1 MPCEGRA
8 SSNRLSSDIE
18 LNAPRLLDRPPAR
31 TMTARKCKDIAMLI
45 FLLALHLLAVL
56 FWVGGMAFAY
66 WVLRPAAG
74 PLDPP
79 LRLALWRRV
88 FEKFLP
94 WVGIAIVVLLGSGY
108 AMLGIVFRR
117 LRRRAS
123 LHQRDAGPRHPDGA
137 GLSALVL
144 RAVET
149 LPPRARSGRAARGR
163 QGAQSNSPVIV
174 AINLA
179 LGIVTVIVGGTGR
192 YW

>member
-1 MPCEGRA
+1 
-8 SSNRLSSDIE
+8 
-18 LNAPRLLDRPPAR
+18 
-31 TMTARKCKDIAMLI
+31 MLI

-108 AMLGIVFRR
+108 AMLGIYFGGFAGAPLYINVMQG
-117 LRRRAS
+117 LGILMVLAY
-123 LHQRDAGPRHPDGA
+123 LHLFFAPWKRF
-137 GLSALVL
+137 
-144 RAVET
+144 
-149 LPPRARSGRAARGR
+149 RAALD
-163 QGAQSNSPVIV
+163 QGALPEAGKALNQIRIIV

>member
-1 MPCEGRA
+1 MT
-8 SSNRLSSDIE
+8 
-18 LNAPRLLDRPPAR
+18 LDNG
-31 TMTARKCKDIAMLI
+31 KDDPMLAT
-45 FLLALHLLAVL
+45 LLALHLLSAV

-108 AMLGIVFRR
+108 AMLGIYFGGFAGAPLYINVMQG
-117 LRRRAS
+117 LGILMVLAY
-123 LHQRDAGPRHPDGA
+123 LHLFFAPWKRF
-137 GLSALVL
+137 
-144 RAVET
+144 
-149 LPPRARSGRAARGR
+149 RAALDRGALPEAGNALNLIR
-163 QGAQSNSPVIV
+163 IIV

-179 LGIVTVIVGGTGR
+179 LGIIVVIVGGTGR

>member
-1 MPCEGRA
+1 MT
-8 SSNRLSSDIE
+8 
-18 LNAPRLLDRPPAR
+18 LDNG
-31 TMTARKCKDIAMLI
+31 KDDPMLAT
-45 FLLALHLLAVL
+45 LLALHLLSAV

-108 AMLGIVFRR
+108 AMLAKYFGGFASAPTYINVMQGLGILMVLLYLHLFFAPWKRFRR
-117 LRRRAS
+117 ALDQGA
-123 LHQRDAGPRHPDGA
+123 LPDAGK
-137 GLSALVL
+137 ALNQI
-144 RAVET
+144 
-149 LPPRARSGRAARGR
+149 R
-163 QGAQSNSPVIV
+163 QIV

-179 LGIVTVIVGGTGR
+179 LGIIVLIVGGTGR

>member
-1 MPCEGRA
+1 
-8 SSNRLSSDIE
+8 
-18 LNAPRLLDRPPAR
+18 
-31 TMTARKCKDIAMLI
+31 MLI

-108 AMLGIVFRR
+108 AMLGIYFGGFAGAPLYINVMQGLGILMVLAYLHLFFAPWKRFRR
-117 LRRRAS
+117 
-123 LHQRDAGPRHPDGA
+123 
-137 GLSALVL
+137 ALD
-144 RAVET
+144 
-149 LPPRARSGRAARGR
+149 
-163 QGAQSNSPVIV
+163 QGALPEAGKALNQIRVIV